1 MIVVMYLV
9 LILLGVITKKYE
21 YFFTLSNILFIIAA
35 LYYKFQKKKL
45 TNIKIIDGIE
55 VCAV

>member
-1 MIVVMYLV
+1 MIVVIYLV
-9 LILLGVITKKYE
+9 LILLGAITKKYE

-45 TNIKIIDGIE
+45 TNVKIIDGIE